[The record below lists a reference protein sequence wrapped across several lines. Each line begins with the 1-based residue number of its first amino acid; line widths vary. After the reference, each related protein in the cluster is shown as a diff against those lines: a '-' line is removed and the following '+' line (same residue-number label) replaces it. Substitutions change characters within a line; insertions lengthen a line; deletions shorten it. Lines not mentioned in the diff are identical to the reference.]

1 MPVGNILIGNP
12 RGDVEHDNTTFTVDV
27 VAVSQSSEL
36 LLAGGIPY
44 IELEFTEVGEETEG
58 ASMNLSVSGSE
69 KKKKYKHR
77 ARKKASHQEED
88 EWITY

>member
-12 RGDVEHDNTTFTVDV
+12 GGDVEHDDTTFTVDV
-27 VAVSQSSEL
+27 VAVSQPSEL

-58 ASMNLSVSGSE
+58 ASVNLSVSGSE
-69 KKKKYKHR
+69 KKKKKKNIGLEKKLHTR
-77 ARKKASHQEED
+77 RKMNG
-88 EWITY
+88 